1 MIDWASIIQ
10 IIYLLNAITII
21 ILVCFRKD
29 EPVTTMAWLMLFIL
43 VPVIGG
49 LVYLIFGVGISSYA
63 MRRYRQK
70 LEMNEEYILS
80 AQKEAIKEYVQDGRE
95 YSDIINYF
103 LNCSSIYTK
112 NNKVEIFTDAKDKYE
127 SLLKDIKEAK
137 ESINVLYFI
146 IRNDVIGNTLV
157 DLLLQKAR
165 EGVKVRLM
173 YDGLGSLLTPKKMF
187 NKLRKE
193 ENCEVAEFFPV
204 RIFSAS
210 KINHRNHRKIVVVD
224 DKIAYVGGMNIGDE
238 YMGRSKNKNLPW
250 RDTHLRIIGD
260 AVRCIQEYFSL
271 DWQFST
277 GKEVKI
283 KTDAQEECAGDIGMQ
298 VVVSGPDSKYE
309 EIKSGMLKMIYSA
322 KKYVY
327 IQTPYFVPDKAFLTA
342 VQVAAQS
349 GVDVRV
355 MLPGIPDKK
364 YVYHTTMSYMDELL
378 GCGVKVHLYP
388 GFIHS
393 KTITVDDELLTVGT
407 TNIDI
412 RSFKLLFEINSF
424 MYSPEI
430 AKEHRGIFEKDMEIC
445 HELTMEEY
453 KKRGVIAV
461 VKEGFFRLFSPIM

>member
-1 MIDWASIIQ
+1 MTTWASIIQ
-10 IIYLLNAITII
+10 IIYALNIITIVV
-21 ILVCFRKD
+21 LVCFRKD

-43 VPVIGG
+43 LPVIGG
-49 LVYLIFGVGISSYA
+49 FIYLIFGVGISSYS
-63 MRRYRQK
+63 MRRYHQK

-80 AQKEAIKEYVQDGRE
+80 LQKEAIKGYVADGKE
-95 YSDIINYF
+95 YSDMINYF
-103 LNCSSIYTK
+103 LNCHSVYTK
-112 NNKVEIFTDAKDKYE
+112 SNSVKIFTDAKDKYDN
-127 SLLKDIKEAK
+127 LLKDIKDAK
-137 ESINVLYFI
+137 ESINILYFI

-157 DLLLQKAR
+157 DLLLEKAK
-165 EGVKVRLM
+165 EGVKIRLM
-173 YDGLGSLLTPKKMF
+173 YDGLGSLLTPKKIF

-210 KINHRNHRKIVVVD
+210 KINHRNHRKIVVID
-224 DKIAYVGGMNIGDE
+224 DEIAYIGGMNIGDE

-250 RDTHLRIIGD
+250 RDTHLRIVGD
-260 AVRCIQEYFSL
+260 AVRCIQEYFAL

-277 GKEVKI
+277 GKEVEI
-283 KTDAQEECAGDIGMQ
+283 KPFSEGDTPGDVGMQ
-298 VVVSGPDSKYE
+298 IVVSGPDSKHE

-322 KKYVY
+322 KKYIY
-327 IQTPYFVPDKAFLTA
+327 IQSPYFVPDQTFLNA
-342 VQVAAQS
+342 VRIAAQS

-355 MLPGIPDKK
+355 MIPGVPDKK

-378 GCGVKVHLYP
+378 EQNVKVYLYP

-424 MYSPEI
+424 IYSSQT
-430 AKEHRGIFEKDMEIC
+430 ATEHRKIVEKDMEIC

-453 KKRGVIAV
+453 KKRGFIRV

>member
-10 IIYLLNAITII
+10 IIYLINVITII
-21 ILVCFRKD
+21 ILVCFRKNN
-29 EPVTTMAWLMLFIL
+29 PISTMAWVMLFML
-43 VPVIGG
+43 LPVVGG
-49 LVYLIFGVGISSYA
+49 IIYLIFGLGINSYS

-70 LEMNEEYILS
+70 LEMNEEYTLQR
-80 AQKEAIKEYVQDGRE
+80 QKAAIKEYAAE
-95 YSDIINYF
+95 KKAHCDIINYF
-103 LNCSSIYTK
+103 LNCNSVYTS
-112 NNKVEIFTDAKDKYE
+112 NNSVKIFTDAKDKYE

-157 DLLLQKAR
+157 DLLLQKAK
-165 EGVKVRLM
+165 EGIKVRLM
-173 YDGLGSLLTPKKMF
+173 YDGMGSLLTPKKIF

-210 KINHRNHRKIVVVD
+210 KINHRNHRKIVVID
-224 DKIAYVGGMNIGDE
+224 DNIAYVGGMNIGDE

-250 RDTHLRIIGD
+250 RDTHLRIVGE
-260 AVRCIQEYFSL
+260 AVCCIQEYFSL

-283 KTDAQEECAGDIGMQ
+283 KQDAGCENDGDVGMQ

-309 EIKSGMLKMIYSA
+309 EIKSGMLKMIYDA

-327 IQTPYFVPDKAFLTA
+327 IQSPYFVPDQAFLTA

-355 MLPGIPDKK
+355 MIPGVPDKK

-378 GCGVKVHLYP
+378 EMGVKVHLYP

-393 KTITVDDELLTVGT
+393 KTITADDELLTVGT

-424 MYSPEI
+424 MYSEKI
-430 AKEHRGIFEKDMEIC
+430 AQEHRQIFEKDMEIC

-453 KKRGVIAV
+453 KKRGIITVI
-461 VKEGFFRLFSPIM
+461 KEGFFRLFSPIM